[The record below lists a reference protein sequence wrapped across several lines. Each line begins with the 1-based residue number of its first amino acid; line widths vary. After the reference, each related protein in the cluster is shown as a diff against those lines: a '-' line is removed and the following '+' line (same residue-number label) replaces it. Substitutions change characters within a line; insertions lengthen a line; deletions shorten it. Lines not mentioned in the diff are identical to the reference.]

1 VLVRPPTWNALA
13 IAMKTQSQSRLTVLP
28 TVLVTPFAPLV
39 MPVSSLPVMMIDLI
53 VRFDVICLR
62 RFKTVWG

>member
-1 VLVRPPTWNALA
+1 MQN
-13 IAMKTQSQSRLTVLP
+13 QSRLTVLP
-28 TVLVTPFAPLV
+28 MVLVTPFAPLV

-62 RFKTVWG
+62 RFEAIGNEV